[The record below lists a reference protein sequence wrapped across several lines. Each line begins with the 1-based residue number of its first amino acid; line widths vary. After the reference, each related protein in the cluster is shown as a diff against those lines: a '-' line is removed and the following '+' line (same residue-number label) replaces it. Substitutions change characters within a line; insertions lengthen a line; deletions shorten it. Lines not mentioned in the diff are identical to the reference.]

1 MSDSAKPS
9 IVSLG
14 TLLKKHEKKEVE
26 EILSTFVP
34 VYKDSTPAEFL
45 YRRAI
50 IMEQKDL
57 SRTYIATSSNMEIF
71 GFFTLGIK
79 CLRIH
84 EGNQL
89 SKTMLRNMNIE
100 ESTGVA
106 QSYLLGQLCRAEG
119 SEAGFGTILMEE
131 ALKMARICMEIVGCR
146 MIRLDCSD
154 DMVRYYT
161 KAGFKIIG
169 RNPEGNL
176 NQMMSFLK

>member
-1 MSDSAKPS
+1 M
-9 IVSLG
+9 ISLS
-14 TLLKKHEKKEVE
+14 TLLNKHEKKEVE

-34 VYKDSTPAEFL
+34 VHKDSTPAEFL

-50 IMEQKDL
+50 VMEQKDL
-57 SRTYIATSSNMEIF
+57 SRTHIATSGNMEIF

-119 SEAGFGTILMEE
+119 SEAGFGAILMGE
-131 ALKMARICMEIVGCR
+131 ALRMARICMEIVGCR
-146 MIRLDCSD
+146 MIRLDCND
-154 DMVRYYT
+154 DMVGYYK

-169 RNPEGNL
+169 KSPEGNL